1 MKPHSLRCSIAVCAL
16 AALLTACGGSQSPT
30 GTAGALPSV
39 RVAAPIAVFAAGP
52 NLYVGNDLNVTVY
65 APADGKPI
73 RTISKGIG
81 ALNTL
86 AVRSGNLYAAS
97 GYAFAK
103 LTVYRGGKTL
113 VRTITKGLSSPL
125 ALAFGGSG
133 NLFVANRGPSTVTV
147 YVASSGMLVRK
158 ISSGVDT
165 PEALGFD
172 PSGNLYVDNN
182 PPSGKKSVTIYAPS
196 KGKPLRTID
205 FGIPLF
211 SLALDAS
218 GNLYV
223 ATDHEVSVYTNAGA
237 KLLRKIS
244 DGIRT
249 PRALTF
255 DDSGNLYVA
264 NTDAVTVYAKG
275 SAKLLRR
282 ISSGI
287 NRPSALAFDA
297 SGNLYVANEEINT
310 VTVYA
315 PGSDKVLRTIS
326 QGLDRP
332 HALAFGP

>member
-1 MKPHSLRCSIAVCAL
+1 MKPHSLRYSIAICAL
-16 AALLTACGGSQSPT
+16 VALLTGCGGSQSST
-30 GTAGALPSV
+30 GTTGALPSV
-39 RVAAPIAVFAAGP
+39 RVAAPLTVLAAGP

-65 APADGKPI
+65 APASAKPI
-73 RTISKGIG
+73 RTISKGIT

-86 AVRSGNLYAAS
+86 AIRSGNLYAAS
-97 GYAFAK
+97 GYAFAR

-113 VRTITKGLSSPL
+113 VRTITNGLSAPL
-125 ALAFGGSG
+125 AIAFGGAG
-133 NLFVANRGPSTVTV
+133 NLFVANRGRSTVTV
-147 YVASSGMLVRK
+147 YVPSSGMLLRK

-172 PSGNLYVDNN
+172 PSGNLYVENN

-205 FGIPLF
+205 FGIPLL
-211 SLALDAS
+211 SLAVDES

-223 ATDHEVSVYTNAGA
+223 ATDSEVAVYANAGA

-244 DGIRT
+244 DGIRA
-249 PRALTF
+249 PRALAF
-255 DDSGNLYVA
+255 DDSGSLYVA
-264 NTDAVTVYAKG
+264 NIDAVTVYAKNG
-275 SAKLLRR
+275 TKPLRR
-282 ISSGI
+282 ITGGI
-287 NRPSALAFDA
+287 NRPRALAFDG

-326 QGLDRP
+326 QGLNRP
-332 HALAFGP
+332 HTLAFGP

>member
-1 MKPHSLRCSIAVCAL
+1 MKPRSLRCSIAICTS
-16 AALLTACGGSQSPT
+16 AALLAGCGGSQSST
-30 GTAGALPSV
+30 GTTGLLPAA
-39 RVAAPIAVFAAGP
+39 RVFAPLGVPAAGP

-65 APADGKPI
+65 APAGAKPI
-73 RTISKGIG
+73 RRISKGIS

-86 AVRSGNLYAAS
+86 AVRSGNLFVAS
-97 GYAFAK
+97 GYASAR
-103 LTVYRGGKTL
+103 LTIYRGGKTL

-125 ALAFGGSG
+125 AMAFGSSGS
-133 NLFVANRGPSTVTV
+133 LFVANRGPSTVTV
-147 YVASSGMLVRK
+147 YVAGMLLRK
-158 ISSGVDT
+158 ISAGVDT

-172 PSGNLYVDNN
+172 PPGNLYVENN

-223 ATDHEVSVYTNAGA
+223 ATDHEVSVYANAGS

-249 PRALTF
+249 PRALAF
-255 DDSGNLYVA
+255 DDSGNLYAA
-264 NTDAVTVYAKG
+264 NTDAVTVYAKNG
-275 SAKLLRR
+275 TKLLRK
-282 ISSGI
+282 ISSGV

-315 PGSDKVLRTIS
+315 PGSDKLLRTIS

>member
-1 MKPHSLRCSIAVCAL
+1 MKPRSLRCSIAICASV
-16 AALLTACGGSQSPT
+16 ALLSGCGGSQSSS
-30 GTAGALPSV
+30 GTTLLPAA
-39 RVAAPIAVFAAGP
+39 RVFAPLGVPAAGP
-52 NLYVGNDLNVTVY
+52 NLYVGNDGNVTIY
-65 APADGKPI
+65 APAGTKPI

-97 GYAFAK
+97 NYAFAK
-103 LTVYRGGKTL
+103 LTIYRGGKTL
-113 VRTITKGLSSPL
+113 VRTITNGLSAPL
-125 ALAFGGSG
+125 AIAFSGTG
-133 NLFVANRGPSTVTV
+133 NLFVANRGRSTVTV
-147 YVASSGMLVRK
+147 YVPGSGVLLRK
-158 ISSGVDT
+158 ISSGVET

-172 PSGNLYVDNN
+172 PSGNLYVENN
-182 PPSGKKSVTIYAPS
+182 PPSGKKSVTIYPPS

-211 SLALDAS
+211 SLALDTS

-223 ATDHEVSVYTNAGA
+223 ATDHEVSVYANAGA

-244 DGIRT
+244 DGIRI
-249 PRALTF
+249 PRALAF
-255 DDSGNLYVA
+255 DDSGNLYAA
-264 NTDAVTVYAKG
+264 NTDAVTVYAKD
-275 SAKLLRR
+275 SAKLLRK
-282 ISSGI
+282 ISSGV
-287 NRPSALAFDA
+287 NRPSALAFDG

-315 PGSDKVLRTIS
+315 PGSDKLLRTIS